1 MHIILFLLCITIAV
15 SQQAE
20 HKAAEIQQCLAFTIT
35 YVLIIVLYSLYTDR
49 VLRV

>member
-1 MHIILFLLCITIAV
+1 LCITIAV

-35 YVLIIVLYSLYTDR
+35 YVLIVLYSLYTDR